1 MLFTIYILVPI
12 LFIPIYSFN
21 SIRNGKTF
29 NIVNVT
35 ETVIIIIE
43 VVDMD
48 RVAKAREIIEKARA
62 ENRPLVEPEAKEILQ
77 LYGVPVPEFKVAT
90 NEEEAV
96 QFAREIGYPVVMKIV
111 SPQIIHKSDA
121 GGVKVNI
128 KSDEEAKEAFNTI
141 MKNAKNYKPDAN
153 LWGVIIYRMLPLGKE
168 IIIGMIRDP
177 QFGPAIMFGL
187 GGIFVEILKDV
198 SFRVAPISK
207 DEALE
212 MIKEIKAYPILA
224 GARGEKP
231 VNTEALAEI
240 IMKVGELALE
250 LPEVKELDINPVFA
264 YEDSAVAV
272 DARILL

>member
-1 MLFTIYILVPI
+1 
-12 LFIPIYSFN
+12 
-21 SIRNGKTF
+21 
-29 NIVNVT
+29 
-35 ETVIIIIE
+35 
-43 VVDMD
+43 MD
-48 RVAKAREIIEKARA
+48 RVEKAKEIIEKAKN
-62 ENRPLVEPEAKEILQ
+62 EGRPLVEPEAKEILK
-77 LYGVPVPEFKVAT
+77 LYGVPVPDFKVAR

-96 QFAREIGYPVVMKIV
+96 KFSNEIGYPVVMKIV

-128 KSDEEAKEAFNTI
+128 KNEEEARKAFREI
-141 MKNAKNYKPDAN
+141 MENAKKYKPDAD

-168 IIIGMIRDP
+168 VIIGMIRDP

-198 SFRVAPISK
+198 SFRVAPVTK
-207 DEALE
+207 EEALE

-231 VNTEALAEI
+231 VDIDALADMI
-240 IMKVGELALE
+240 VKIGDMATE
-250 LPEVKELDINPVFA
+250 LPEIKELDINPIFA

-272 DARILL
+272 DARMLL

>member
-1 MLFTIYILVPI
+1 VLV
-12 LFIPIYSFN
+12 LFIPIDSFN
-21 SIRNGKTF
+21 LIRNGKTF
-29 NIVNVT
+29 NIVNIT

-48 RVAKAREIIEKARA
+48 RVAKAREIIEKAKA

-77 LYGVPVPEFKVAT
+77 LYGIPVPEFKVAT

-141 MKNAKNYKPDAN
+141 IKNAKNYKPDAD
-153 LWGVIIYRMLPLGKE
+153 LWGVIVYKMLPLGKE
-168 IIIGMIRDP
+168 VIVGMIRDP

-272 DARILL
+272 DARMLL